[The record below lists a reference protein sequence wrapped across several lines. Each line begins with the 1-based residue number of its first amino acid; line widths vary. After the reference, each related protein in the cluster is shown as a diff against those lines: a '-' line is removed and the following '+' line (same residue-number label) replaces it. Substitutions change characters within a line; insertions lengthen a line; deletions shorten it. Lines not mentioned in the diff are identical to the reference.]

1 MVEVLDEKW
10 EAESSHR
17 KQGMDVFRM
26 TGHVCGHVC
35 LKMTV
40 LAKNLLLEEFP
51 LAEKELQRKGNEWM
65 LDVDICNWAGV
76 CRFYVGLA
84 DEIKIIDS
92 PEFVDYVKGYLSKNL
107 SKL

>member
-1 MVEVLDEKW
+1 MDQPKVSRMLRLMKMMSGNVNYSIDELS
-10 EAESSHR
+10 EHL
-17 KQGMDVFRM
+17 GMPPRTIFILTRS
-26 TGHVCGHVC
+26 
-35 LKMTV
+35 
-40 LAKNLLLEEFP
+40 
-51 LAEKELQRKGNEWM
+51 RM

-92 PEFVDYVKGYLSKNL
+92 PEFVDYVKVYLSKNL

>member
-1 MVEVLDEKW
+1 
-10 EAESSHR
+10 
-17 KQGMDVFRM
+17 
-26 TGHVCGHVC
+26 
-35 LKMTV
+35 
-40 LAKNLLLEEFP
+40 
-51 LAEKELQRKGNEWM
+51 M

-92 PEFVDYVKGYLSKNL
+92 PEFVDYVKVYLSKNL

>member
-1 MVEVLDEKW
+1 M
-10 EAESSHR
+10 
-17 KQGMDVFRM
+17 
-26 TGHVCGHVC
+26 
-35 LKMTV
+35 KMTV
-40 LAKNLLLEEFP
+40 LAKNLLLEEYP
-51 LAEKELQRKGNEWM
+51 LAEKVLERKGNDWM
-65 LDVDICNWAGV
+65 LDADICNWVGV